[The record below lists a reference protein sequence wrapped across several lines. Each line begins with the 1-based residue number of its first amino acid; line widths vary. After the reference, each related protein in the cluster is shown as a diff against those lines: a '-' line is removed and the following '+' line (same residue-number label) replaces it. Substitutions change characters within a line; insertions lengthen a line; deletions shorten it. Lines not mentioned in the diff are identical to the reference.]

1 MLCCRS
7 SYSAIVQLGLDP
19 ATAAGIVGPWMIGAV
34 KSSYGSYVVPML
46 LLAVVNSCAVAYFAV
61 LLLYLPL
68 KKAAL
73 TEANS
78 VPESEGD
85 RESLVPARERG
96 VENVIH
102 REAV

>member
-1 MLCCRS
+1 
-7 SYSAIVQLGLDP
+7 
-19 ATAAGIVGPWMIGAV
+19 MIGAV

-73 TEANS
+73 TEATS
-78 VPESEGD
+78 LPESEGD
-85 RESLVPARERG
+85 RESLVLARERG
-96 VENVIH
+96 MEDAVE
-102 REAV
+102 REQV